1 MKLIDAEPLIK
12 KFEQNRKE
20 FIDIEPEASFA
31 YEIARQA
38 LEEAPTVEAMPIEW
52 LEQIA
57 EKISPAT
64 IEIDIPHNL
73 LVFTSKRFVEVLTEL
88 WRRHF
93 TADQIADGEWVRR
106 QTNEDN

>member
-1 MKLIDAEPLIK
+1 MRLIDVEKMIIKIPAELPERQRLRILNI
-12 KFEQNRKE
+12 FRESIEQT
-20 FIDIEPEASFA
+20 
-31 YEIARQA
+31 
-38 LEEAPTVEAMPIEW
+38 PTVEAIPIEW

-93 TADQIADGEWVRR
+93 SPDQIADGEWVRR
-106 QTNEDN
+106 QKDEDN

>member
-1 MKLIDAEPLIK
+1 MARLIDADAL
-12 KFEQNRKE
+12 RKGYQDHE
-20 FIDIEPEASFA
+20 RISTHI
-31 YEIARQA
+31 IWN
-38 LEEAPTVEAMPIEW
+38 APTVEAIPIEW

-57 EKISPAT
+57 EKIPSAT

-93 TADQIADGEWVRR
+93 SPDQIADGEWIRR
-106 QTNEDN
+106 QKDE

>member
-1 MKLIDAEPLIK
+1 MRLIDADELLKGYQDHEPVSSHIIW
-12 KFEQNRKE
+12 N
-20 FIDIEPEASFA
+20 
-31 YEIARQA
+31 
-38 LEEAPTVEAMPIEW
+38 APTVEAIPIEW

-93 TADQIADGEWVRR
+93 TPDQIADGEWIRR
-106 QTNEDN
+106 QKDEDD